1 MEQKGG
7 KFQGIEKRMRH
18 RTHEK
23 EEGSLEL
30 RGEFDKL
37 EGSGLGGEK
46 GMRSSPEKDQKW
58 KRAGEA

>member
-1 MEQKGG
+1 
-7 KFQGIEKRMRH
+7 MRH

-30 RGEFDKL
+30 RGEFNKL